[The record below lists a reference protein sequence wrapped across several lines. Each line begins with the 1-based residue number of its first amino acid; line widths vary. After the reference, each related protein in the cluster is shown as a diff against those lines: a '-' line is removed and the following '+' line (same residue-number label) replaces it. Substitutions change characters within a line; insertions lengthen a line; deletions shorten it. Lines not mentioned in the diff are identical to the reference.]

1 MVGINGISGNKYNVI
16 DYTVRDDGLKFAGEY
31 VDALNL
37 SRMIGCFRDDTFVRE
52 IIVRL
57 TAGISKTHR
66 SYSSTVT
73 SYSNVFGFNH
83 IVYDSCYPVALNGTS
98 AVLGGSSTALGGN
111 HVVLGGY
118 ACYKPHSW
126 EKGSDE
132 KTMVPCL
139 KRFLRGLEK
148 YHAAD
153 ERYVAM
159 MKIVEDFRDE

>member
-37 SRMIGCFRDDTFVRE
+37 SRMIGCFRDDAFIRE
-52 IIVRL
+52 IIIRL

-73 SYSNVFGFNH
+73 SYSNVFGFNY
-83 IVYDSCYPVALNGTS
+83 IVYDSCYPVVLNP
-98 AVLGGSSTALGGN
+98 
-111 HVVLGGY
+111 VVLNGY